1 MATALWPG
9 QLQLE
14 SHPLLFTE
22 EKARVTAPNQTK
34 LWIRVLPATSFGTQF
49 RFYGCLCCWV
59 RLTSWHILLNCWKC
73 EERLIMKWN
82 VGKRAS
88 ILQNTKEGRRV
99 CPRLRDSTLLI
110 GQHGRAGAHLNLD
123 RGNPSCINTTAK
135 VNKVTFVPLVWQGTS
150 DLNSNNDDSCHLLSA
165 YSAEP
170 YAV

>member
-1 MATALWPG
+1 MRAYL
-9 QLQLE
+9 
-14 SHPLLFTE
+14 SHLVVQRWHFCHGSCLGNHGDSSLTWAAAARVSPLLFTE
-22 EKARVTAPNQTK
+22 EKAARVTAPNQTK

-99 CPRLRDSTLLI
+99 CPRLRDSTLLR
-110 GQHGRAGAHLNLD
+110 GQHGRAGAHSNLD

-135 VNKVTFVPLVWQGTS
+135 VNKVTFVPLV
-150 DLNSNNDDSCHLLSA
+150 
-165 YSAEP
+165 
-170 YAV
+170 